1 MKRDSAPVRVPA
13 IAWAA
18 LVILAAAV
26 VPLRVAE
33 IVRHHQALIFQAEK
47 ASGAISA
54 PLQRTSQMR
63 IKET

>member
-1 MKRDSAPVRVPA
+1 MKRNSAPFRVPV
-13 IAWAA
+13 IAWVA

-33 IVRHHQALIFQAEK
+33 IIGHHQTLIFQAEK
-47 ASGAISA
+47 ASGAVVA
-54 PLQRTSQMR
+54 PLQPTSQMR